1 MRTIVALIF
10 TVALQA
16 QPPAASDLIARL
28 EKKVSES
35 TATVPDRVTLVNQ
48 YYQQRSVEPRRK
60 HVLWLAQNHPEFR
73 ELRTPACSFACALD
87 RNSPFPDPEGFQQA
101 AQIWRAQAEIPGANP
116 NTIANAAWFFRFSDS
131 STAHSLLSRGW
142 RDYPGNTDL
151 SQLRGI
157 MDAIAI
163 GGITEYLPSRTAL
176 NQDLRRSPEALK
188 AYGEV
193 QTSTDAYLIGAA
205 ADFIVKQPSLFADTP
220 AFRDEDALAVAE
232 RWLLRAS
239 ALDPE
244 NKDWKIALAQ
254 VYSTEASLTADP
266 TWKVQLLRKSREV
279 GPLMANALGQLA
291 MAEFEVGNDE
301 EAIQVAQFML
311 SKWEPPGP
319 VFSPNGVHMAHSVL
333 GRVALAQGKLEEA
346 KSQLLQSAELR
357 APPGF
362 ASSPYMGLAQE
373 LADAGARTTVIE
385 FLERWRAYWPNDG
398 GSISHNIKLL
408 RSPGNAPIRGNYV
421 AGASVRGLAAPKLP
435 IQDYSGK
442 TVAVQFRNSSCKTC
456 GDQFA
461 LIEKVARGR
470 DIVTASIDAD
480 QQQRLVTQFE
490 IETFPTT
497 VWIGR
502 DGRVA
507 DYQAG
512 NVNEAQVRSAAERLG
527 SSQKLPAPVPI
538 TTDKPGALAW
548 SQVAGAESYVVQ
560 WDSRDDKGWLS
571 DRDDHLVRVIP
582 SREPSVTLDPAL
594 GETGFR
600 TIRWRVFAVNQS
612 GPGSMSEWRELS
624 VAKP

>member
-10 TVALQA
+10 AVALYA

-35 TATVPDRVTLVNQ
+35 TATVQDRVTLVNQ
-48 YYQQRSVEPRRK
+48 YFQQRSIEPRRK
-60 HVLWLAQNHPEFR
+60 HILWLAQNHPEFR
-73 ELRTPACSFACALD
+73 ELRTPACSSACALD
-87 RNSPFPDPEGFQQA
+87 RGSPFPDPEGFQQA
-101 AQIWRAQAEIPGANP
+101 AQIWRAQVEIPGANP
-116 NTIANAAWFFRFSDS
+116 NAIANAAWFFRFSDGA
-131 STAHSLLSRGW
+131 TAHALLSRGG

-151 SQLRGI
+151 AQLRGI

-163 GGITEYLPSRTAL
+163 GGITDPSSRASL
-176 NQDLRRSPEALK
+176 NQDIRRSPEALK
-188 AYGEV
+188 AYAEV
-193 QTSTDAYLIGAA
+193 QSSTDAYLIGAA

-220 AFRDEDALAVAE
+220 AFRDEDAFAVAE

-244 NKDWKIALAQ
+244 NKDWKISLSQ
-254 VYSTEASLTADP
+254 VYSTEAGLTADP
-266 TWKVQLLRKSREV
+266 KWKVQLLRKSREV

-319 VFSPNGVHMAHSVL
+319 IFSPNGVHMAHSVL

-346 KSQLLQSAELR
+346 KSQLLLSAELR
-357 APPGF
+357 IPPGF
-362 ASSPYMGLAQE
+362 TSSPYMGLAQE
-373 LADAGARTTVIE
+373 LADAGARSTVIE

-398 GSISHNIKLL
+398 GSISHNINLL
-408 RSPGNAPIRGNYV
+408 RSPGNAPIQGNYL

-470 DIVTASIDAD
+470 DIVTASLDAD

-490 IETFPTT
+490 VETFPTI

-538 TTDKPGALAW
+538 ATDKPAALAW
-548 SQVAGAESYVVQ
+548 SQVTGAESYVVQ
-560 WDSRDDKGWLS
+560 WDQRDDKGWLS
-571 DRDDHLVRVIP
+571 DRDDHRVRVIP
-582 SREPSVTLDPAL
+582 THESSVALDPAL
-594 GETGFR
+594 GETSSGA
-600 TIRWRVFAVNQS
+600 IRWRVLAVNRNGS
-612 GPGSMSEWRELS
+612 GAPSEWRELS
-624 VAKP
+624 LAKP